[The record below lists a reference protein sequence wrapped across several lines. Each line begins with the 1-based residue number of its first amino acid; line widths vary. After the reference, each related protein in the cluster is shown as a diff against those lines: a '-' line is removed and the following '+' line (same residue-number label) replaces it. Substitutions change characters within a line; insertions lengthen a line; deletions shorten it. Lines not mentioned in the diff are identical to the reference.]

1 MIDEWISF
9 ATTSLLVEDDV
20 FYDISGIRASPVK
33 TTTTCEEYI
42 IDFAQVQSRV
52 ENTFCHSLFKL
63 I

>member
-33 TTTTCEEYI
+33 TTITCEEDI

-52 ENTFCHSLFKL
+52 EIILCH
-63 I
+63 